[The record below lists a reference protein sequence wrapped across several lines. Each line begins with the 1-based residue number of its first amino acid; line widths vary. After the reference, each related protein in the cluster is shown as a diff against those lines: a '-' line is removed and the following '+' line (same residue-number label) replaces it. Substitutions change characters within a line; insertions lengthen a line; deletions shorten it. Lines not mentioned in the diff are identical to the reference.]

1 MNKLGTIIGF
11 TYKQKAKTKSFK
23 VTTLILVILMSIGMN
38 LPYIISSFTG
48 EDKENSKALADVPA
62 IGLVVTD
69 SEQQAIGDEL
79 KLYTDSLVNPAFR
92 LISYDS
98 ADESML
104 NSDVSE
110 GAIDGY
116 MTLQN
121 VEGSKAPLATF
132 YSEDGNVSAEVI
144 TWLQLA
150 IQNAKTKVIAQDSLS
165 EQQII
170 DISSPVSIEMKEIS
184 TQSGSGVNTSADDSA
199 NQGINY
205 AFVYILMILFFF
217 STVMT
222 GNMIASEITAEKSS
236 RIMEILITSVSPLT
250 QMFGKIIG
258 IFLLSLTQIAIFG
271 ATIFVNLMLPHNK
284 EMLGSMNID
293 LSLLNLDVL
302 IYGLIFYI
310 FGYFLYAVL
319 FAAIGSIVSRTED
332 LGQALTPMTMLS
344 LAAFYIGIFSMSTP
358 NSLLVKISSFVPFTS
373 PTVMILRV
381 GMGEIAVWQIW
392 VSLVILIA
400 SILGFGWLSA
410 KIYRTGVLM
419 YGKRPSVAEL
429 RKAMKAFKM

>member
-11 TYKQKAKTKSFK
+11 TYKQKAKTKAFK
-23 VTTLILVILMSIGMN
+23 VTTLILVILMTIGMN
-38 LPYIISSFTG
+38 LPYIISSFNG
-48 EDKENSKALADVPA
+48 EKEDRSRTQGVDVPS
-62 IGLVVTD
+62 IGLVITD
-69 SEQQAIGDEL
+69 PEQQGVGDEL
-79 KLYTDSLVNPAFR
+79 QLYTDSLANPVFK
-92 LISYDS
+92 LVPYES
-98 ADESML
+98 ADESKL
-104 NSDVSE
+104 GQDVND
-110 GAIDGY
+110 GVIDGY
-116 MTLQN
+116 VTLQN
-121 VEGSKAPLATF
+121 TEGSASPLATY
-132 YSEDGNVSAEVI
+132 YSPDGDVSSEVV

-150 IQNAKTKVIAQDSLS
+150 IQNAKTKVIAENSLT
-165 EQQII
+165 EQQIA
-170 DISSPVSIEMKEIS
+170 DISTPVSLITKEINVENS
-184 TQSGSGVNTSADDSA
+184 SA
-199 NQGINY
+199 NADTNDAASEGVNY
-205 AFVYILMILFFF
+205 AFVYVLMILFFF

-258 IFLLSLTQIAIFG
+258 IFLLSLTQIGIFG
-271 ATIFVNLMLPHNK
+271 LTIFANLMLPHNK
-284 EMLGSMNID
+284 EMLSSMNID

-302 IYGLIFYI
+302 FYGLLFYI

-344 LAAFYIGIFSMSTP
+344 LAAFYIGIFSMGTP
-358 NSLLVKISSFVPFTS
+358 NSLLVQIASYVPFTA

-400 SILGFGWLSA
+400 AILGFGWLSA

>member
-11 TYKQKAKTKSFK
+11 TYKQKAKTKAFK
-23 VTTLILVILMSIGMN
+23 VTTLILVILMTIGMN

-48 EDKENSKALADVPA
+48 EKEDSSGTQGADVTS
-62 IGLVVTD
+62 IGLVITD
-69 SEQQAIGDEL
+69 PEQQGVGEEL
-79 KLYTDSLVNPAFR
+79 KLYTDGLINPVFK
-92 LISYDS
+92 LISYES
-98 ADESML
+98 ADAKLGE
-104 NSDVSE
+104 DVND
-110 GAIDGY
+110 GIIDGY
-116 MTLQN
+116 VTLEN
-121 VEGSKAPLATF
+121 MEGSSSPIATY
-132 YSEDGNVSAEVI
+132 YSPDGDVSSEVV

-150 IQNAKTKVIAQDSLS
+150 IQNAKTKVIAQNSLN
-165 EQQII
+165 EQQIA
-170 DISSPVSIEMKEIS
+170 DISTPVSLITKEINVENS
-184 TQSGSGVNTSADDSA
+184 SPNMDTNNAASEGV
-199 NQGINY
+199 NY
-205 AFVYILMILFFF
+205 AFVYVLMILFFF

-236 RIMEILITSVSPLT
+236 RIMEILITSVSPMT

-258 IFLLSLTQIAIFG
+258 IFLLSLTQIGIFG
-271 ATIFVNLMLPHNK
+271 LTIFANLMLPHNK
-284 EMLGSMNID
+284 EMLSSMNID

-302 IYGLIFYI
+302 IYGLLFYI

-344 LAAFYIGIFSMSTP
+344 LAAFYIGIFSMGTP
-358 NSLLVKISSFVPFTS
+358 NSLLVQIASYVPFTA

-381 GMGEIAVWQIW
+381 GMGEIAVWEIW
-392 VSLVILIA
+392 VSLIILIVA
-400 SILGFGWLSA
+400 ILGFGWLSA